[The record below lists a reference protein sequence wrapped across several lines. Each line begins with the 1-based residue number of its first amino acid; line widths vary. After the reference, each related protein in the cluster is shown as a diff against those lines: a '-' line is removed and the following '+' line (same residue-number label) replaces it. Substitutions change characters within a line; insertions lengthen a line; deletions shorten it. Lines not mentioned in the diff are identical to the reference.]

1 MRKYRIILVVLII
14 GIVGIVGIA
23 GSVVYNNYFKPW
35 KEAEIYINK
44 YMVKQGISEDDIK
57 SITKEKAKKASYNGI
72 LYRVNYKDDSQYEYQ
87 YFYSDDYYA
96 LYVNKVM
103 LQIYNVENNKLLKS
117 NEELKSVKY
126 PPIYLKKELNK

>member
-14 GIVGIVGIA
+14 GIVGIA
-23 GSVVYNNYFKPW
+23 GSVVYNNYFEPW

>member
-1 MRKYRIILVVLII
+1 MRKYKFILLVLII
-14 GIVGIVGIA
+14 GIVGIA

-44 YMVKQGISEDDIK
+44 YMVKQGVSEDDIK
-57 SITKEKAKKASYNGI
+57 SITKEKAKKASYEGI
-72 LYRVNYKDDSQYEYQ
+72 LYKVYYKDDSQHEYQ

-103 LQIYNVENNKLLKS
+103 LQIYDVENNKLIRS
-117 NEELKSVKY
+117 NEELKGLKY

>member
-14 GIVGIVGIA
+14 GIVGIA

-44 YMVKQGISEDDIK
+44 YMVKQGILEDDIK

>member
-14 GIVGIVGIA
+14 GIVGIA

-126 PPIYLKKELNK
+126 LPIYLKKELNK

>member
-14 GIVGIVGIA
+14 GIVGIA

-72 LYRVNYKDDSQYEYQ
+72 LYRVNYNDDSQYEYQ

>member
-14 GIVGIVGIA
+14 GIVGIA

-117 NEELKSVKY
+117 SEELKSVKY

>member
-14 GIVGIVGIA
+14 GIVGIA

-44 YMVKQGISEDDIK
+44 YMVKQGTSEDDIK

-72 LYRVNYKDDSQYEYQ
+72 LYRVNYKDD
-87 YFYSDDYYA
+87 
-96 LYVNKVM
+96 
-103 LQIYNVENNKLLKS
+103 
-117 NEELKSVKY
+117 
-126 PPIYLKKELNK
+126 

>member
-14 GIVGIVGIA
+14 GIVGIA

-117 NEELKSVKY
+117 NEELKSIKY

>member
-14 GIVGIVGIA
+14 GIVGIA
-23 GSVVYNNYFKPW
+23 GSVVYNNYFRPW

-44 YMVKQGISEDDIK
+44 YMVKQGILEDDIK

>member
-1 MRKYRIILVVLII
+1 MRKYKFILLVLII
-14 GIVGIVGIA
+14 GIVGIS

-35 KEAEIYINK
+35 KDAEIYINK
-44 YMVKQGISEDDIK
+44 YMEKQCVSEDDIK
-57 SITKEKAKKASYNGI
+57 SITKEKAKKASYKGI

-117 NEELKSVKY
+117 NEELKSVRY
-126 PPIYLKKELNK
+126 PPIYLKKELDK

>member
-14 GIVGIVGIA
+14 GIVGIA
-23 GSVVYNNYFKPW
+23 GSVVYNNYLKPW

-44 YMVKQGISEDDIK
+44 YMVKQGILEDDIK

>member
-14 GIVGIVGIA
+14 GIVGIA

-126 PPIYLKKELNK
+126 PPIYLEKELNK

>member
-14 GIVGIVGIA
+14 GIVGIA